1 MSFLRSFLK
10 DQSGMSAVEYGLV
23 LCLLSLGL
31 FGAVSA
37 TGVRLTDLFGEVAD
51 ALG

>member
-1 MSFLRSFLK
+1 MRFLRRFLK
-10 DQSGMSAVEYGLV
+10 DQSGMSAVEYGLM

-31 FGAVSA
+31 LGAVSA
-37 TGVRLTDLFGEVAD
+37 TGVRLTELFDEVAD